1 MENDGGMGEFRD
13 QYARAREKQEG
24 VCTDNLLYI
33 SILTRFGGHF
43 IVTKVKVFTM
53 TKKQVGGYLAESP
66 SNLVGRS
73 ENAEGLGPVVS
84 RYGSVV

>member
-1 MENDGGMGEFRD
+1 MKNDGAWVNFATNTR
-13 QYARAREKQEG
+13 ARARSKRAS
-24 VCTDNLLYI
+24 VLIICIYI
-33 SILTRFGGHF
+33 NILTRFGGHF

-66 SNLVGRS
+66 SNLLGRS